1 MPNSDG
7 FWSPLLSDD
16 TLTVPEELV
25 SLLLSLFD
33 RLVRSLL
40 GVLARLVD
48 LLLDVLLNVLRLLL
62 GLVNLLLDVPP
73 NFLRLLLGVI
83 DGLFGVVT
91 ADRGQHAASPDSS
104 HYVMPSSPRV
114 VMLRRPRGGPGS
126 VVDGAVV
133 LRRGTSVAG

>member
-1 MPNSDG
+1 M
-7 FWSPLLSDD
+7 
-16 TLTVPEELV
+16 
-25 SLLLSLFD
+25 
-33 RLVRSLL
+33 
-40 GVLARLVD
+40 
-48 LLLDVLLNVLRLLL
+48 L
-62 GLVNLLLDVPP
+62 GLVNLLLDVLP
-73 NFLRLLLGVI
+73 NVLRLLLGVI

-91 ADRGQHAASPDSS
+91 ATARPGGASAGDREHADRGQHAASPDSS